1 MALPSRAEMGT
12 GDGHQAGL
20 GDQLVA
26 GGLEG
31 AERAWHAACDVLC
44 SMQHAACSMRLAQSQ
59 ARRECALPLDFRCIS
74 LVGTDSSL
82 TSHWPTCLAAVG

>member
-44 SMQHAACSMRLAQSQ
+44 SMRLARVHGERTTS
-59 ARRECALPLDFRCIS
+59 RRSADL
-74 LVGTDSSL
+74 
-82 TSHWPTCLAAVG
+82 